1 MDNPEKLATQGERK
15 TNKTKM
21 LDTTIRML
29 NIGTYVTNFV
39 LSRWY
44 FKILYPIKPH
54 VYFYC

>member
-29 NIGTYVTNFV
+29 NIATYVTNFV